1 MRRLLASGIV
11 AMGALLLGTP
21 AYADG
26 SDAVSR
32 AHAAVPSFTRQTG
45 MTCAQCHVM
54 FGAPVPNFTFT
65 GKKFRMNGYR
75 VPFVT
80 ERIEA
85 GQEGALGGKR
95 LNMSLFPYLS
105 LRYQSVFAA
114 QTKAPGATQAGP
126 ITSNPTSRLALF
138 TGGPVAD
145 NFGLWTELY
154 LTPDGSP
161 TGEWTFGVFSLDE
174 YDLRYTRMV
183 NNNVFG
189 VAFNNQGIS
198 EVSGFGPWP
207 VSVPQEH
214 NRGGF
219 AGWSHPNRGNLL
231 AYAWLNDKLL
241 FTGGATPG
249 QNNLDWRRLAYLGQ
263 VAYAISNSDSRELW
277 LNVMYRAGNDDIPF
291 ITNTTPSTTSRTWNY
306 TSNVV
311 GIDTTRAVAGPY
323 LAADMSKTSRLTTEV
338 RYGFIDRGPHS
349 LEVAGRVNF
358 NHDTYQDAAE
368 AKRNDV
374 GGAVRYV
381 YNRTYG
387 IDLGAW
393 KPMTYEFT
401 TRSGTTYE
409 IDTKVAY
416 QSYFVF
422 QPAMNMI
429 LSLAYS
435 NTQSQNLINTATSGW
450 NWSLGVDFLF

>member
-1 MRRLLASGIV
+1 MRRLVVALGIV
-11 AMGALLLGTP
+11 AMGAMTLAP
-21 AYADG
+21 ARAD
-26 SDAVSR
+26 
-32 AHAAVPSFTRQTG
+32 AVPSFTRQTG

-95 LNMSLFPYLS
+95 LNISLFPYIS

-114 QTKAPGATQAGP
+114 QTKANGATTAGP
-126 ITSNPTSRLALF
+126 ITSNPTSRLAIF
-138 TGGPVAD
+138 TGGPVGD
-145 NFGLWTELY
+145 YFGLWTEMY

-161 TGEWTFGVFSLDE
+161 TGEWTLGLFSFDE
-174 YDLRYTRMV
+174 YDFRYTRMK

-207 VSVPQEH
+207 ISVPQEH

-219 AGWSHPNRGNLL
+219 AGWSHPNRGNFL
-231 AYAWLNDKLL
+231 AYAWLNDKILV
-241 FTGGATPG
+241 TGGASPG

-263 VAYAISNSDSRELW
+263 VAYAVFNSDQKELW
-277 LNVMYRAGNDDIPF
+277 VNVMYRAGNDDIP
-291 ITNTTPSTTSRTWNY
+291 IVTNTVPNAGRTWTY
-306 TSNVV
+306 TSNVI
-311 GIDTTRAVAGPY
+311 GIDATRAVPGPY
-323 LAADMSKTSRLTTEV
+323 LSADLGKTSRLTAEV
-338 RYGFIDRGPHS
+338 RYGFVDHGPHS
-349 LEVAGRVNF
+349 MEGVVRMNMNKDNYRDNGAVA
-358 NHDTYQDAAE
+358 
-368 AKRNDV
+368 RNDF
-374 GGAVRYV
+374 GGAFRYV

-387 IDLGAW
+387 VDLGAW
-393 KPMTYEFT
+393 KPLKYEFT
-401 TRSGTTYE
+401 DRLGNVTDIE
-409 IDTKVAY
+409 NKVAY
-416 QSYFVF
+416 QSYFTF

-435 NTQSQNLINTATSGW
+435 NTQAQSLAAAPTTGW

>member
-1 MRRLLASGIV
+1 MRRLLAGGFAV
-11 AMGALLLGTP
+11 LGALALATT
-21 AYADG
+21 AFADDG
-26 SDAVSR
+26 SSLTK

-114 QTKAPGATQAGP
+114 KTKAPGAAQAGP
-126 ITSNPTSRLALF
+126 ITSNPTSRLAIF

-145 NFGLWTELY
+145 NFGLWTEMY

-161 TGEWTFGVFSLDE
+161 SGEWTFGLFSLDE
-174 YDLRYTRMV
+174 YDLRYTRMSK
-183 NNNVFG
+183 NNVYG

-198 EVSGFGPWP
+198 EISGFGPWP
-207 VSVPQEH
+207 VSVPAEH

-231 AYAWLNDKLL
+231 AYAFLNDKILVS
-241 FTGGATPG
+241 GGATPG

-263 VAYAISNSDSRELW
+263 AAYALYNSDAREMW
-277 LNVMYRAGNDDIPF
+277 FNVMYRAGNDDIPF
-291 ITNTTPSTTSRTWNY
+291 ITNTTPAANRTWNY
-306 TSNVV
+306 TSSVT

-323 LAADMSKTSRLTTEV
+323 LATDVLKTSRLTTEV
-338 RYGFIDRGPHS
+338 RYSFIDRGPHS
-349 LEVAGRVNF
+349 FEAMARMNM
-358 NHDTYQDAAE
+358 NHDTYRDNAE
-368 AKRNDV
+368 AKRNDF
-374 GGAVRYV
+374 GGAVRYI

-387 IDLGAW
+387 VDFGAW
-393 KPMTYEFT
+393 KPVTYEFT
-401 TRSGTTYE
+401 TRQGTTYK
-409 IDTKVAY
+409 IDNKVAY

-435 NTQSQNLINTATSGW
+435 NSQSQNLITSATTGW

>member
-1 MRRLLASGIV
+1 V
-11 AMGALLLGTP
+11 GALTLAP
-21 AYADG
+21 SNAE
-26 SDAVSR
+26 
-32 AHAAVPSFTRQTG
+32 AVPSFTRQTG

-114 QTKAPGATQAGP
+114 QAKANGATTAGP
-126 ITSNPTSRLALF
+126 ISSNPTSRLAIF
-138 TGGPVAD
+138 TGGPVGD
-145 NFGLWTELY
+145 YFGLWTELY
-154 LTPDGSP
+154 LTPDGSAS
-161 TGEWTFGVFSLDE
+161 GEWTLGLFSFDE
-174 YDLRYTRMV
+174 YDFRYTRMK

-189 VAFNNQGIS
+189 LAFNNQGIS

-207 VSVPQEH
+207 ISVPQEH

-219 AGWSHPNRGNLL
+219 AGWSHPNRGNML

-241 FTGGATPG
+241 ISGGPSIG
-249 QNNLDWRRLAYLGQ
+249 QNNLDWKRLSYLGQ
-263 VAYAISNSDSRELW
+263 VAYAVSNSDQKEIW
-277 LNVMYRAGNDDIPF
+277 VNVMFRAGNDDIPF
-291 ITNTTPSTTSRTWNY
+291 ITNTLPNAGRSWTYLN
-306 TSNVV
+306 NVR
-311 GIDTTRAVAGPY
+311 GLDSTRAVVGPY
-323 LAADMSKTSRLTTEV
+323 LSADLEKTSRLTAEV
-338 RYGFIDRGPHS
+338 RYGFVDHGPHS
-349 LEVAGRVNF
+349 MEAVGRVNF
-358 NHDTYQDAAE
+358 NHDNYRDNAE
-368 AKRNDV
+368 AKRNDI
-374 GGAVRYV
+374 GAAVRYI

-387 IDLGAW
+387 VDFGLW
-393 KPMTYEFT
+393 KPTKFEFT
-401 TRSGTTYE
+401 DRLGTAH
-409 IDTKVAY
+409 DVKTKVAY
-416 QSYFVF
+416 QSYFTF

-429 LSLAYS
+429 LSLQYA
-435 NTQSQNLINTATSGW
+435 NSQQHILTLAPTTGW

>member
-11 AMGALLLGTP
+11 AMGALMLGTP

-277 LNVMYRAGNDDIPF
+277 VNVMYRAGNDDIPF

-381 YNRTYG
+381 FNRTYG

>member
-1 MRRLLASGIV
+1 MRRIAVALGIV
-11 AMGALLLGTP
+11 AVA
-21 AYADG
+21 
-26 SDAVSR
+26 AVTF
-32 AHAAVPSFTRQTG
+32 AAATAEAVPSFTRQTG
-45 MTCAQCHVM
+45 MTCAQCHVL

-114 QTKAPGATQAGP
+114 QAKGNGAATAGP
-126 ITSNPTSRLALF
+126 ITSNPTSRLAIF

-154 LTPDGSP
+154 LTPDGSAS
-161 TGEWTFGVFSLDE
+161 GEWTFGLFSFDE
-174 YDLRYTRMV
+174 YDLRFTKMKG
-183 NNNVFG
+183 NNVFG
-189 VAFNNQGIS
+189 LAFNNQGIS

-207 VSVPQEH
+207 ISVPQEH

-241 FTGGATPG
+241 LSGGPSIG
-249 QNNLDWRRLAYLGQ
+249 QNNLDWKRLAYLGQ
-263 VAYAISNSDSRELW
+263 VGYALFNSDQKELW
-277 LNVMYRAGNDDIPF
+277 FNVMFRAGNDDIPF
-291 ITNTTPSTTSRTWNY
+291 ITNTSPLPDRSWNY
-306 TSNVV
+306 TNNVR
-311 GIDTTRAVAGPY
+311 GLDSTRLAVGPY
-323 LAADMSKTSRLTTEV
+323 RSSDLSKTSRVTAEV
-338 RYGFIDRGPHS
+338 RYGFVDHGPHS
-349 LEVAGRVNF
+349 MEAVARMNF
-358 NHDTYQDAAE
+358 NKDNYSDNAE
-368 AKRNDV
+368 ATRNDI
-374 GGAVRYV
+374 GAAFRYV

-387 IDLGAW
+387 IDFGLW
-393 KPMTYEFT
+393 KPTKFEFT
-401 TRSGTTYE
+401 DRLGTAYD
-409 IDTKVAY
+409 IDSKIAY
-416 QSYFVF
+416 QSYFTF

-429 LSLAYS
+429 LSLQYA
-435 NTQSQNLINTATSGW
+435 NSQQHILTLAPTTGW